1 VWCFGRVAA
10 TGLPIGSRRFARACE
25 KLPADTLIDGEVIV
39 VGENGGCAFKRFA
52 AQASKGSYPTLCLRS
67 PSIHLCM
74 AAVTVLRLL
83 IEERRQ

>member
-52 AQASKGSYPTLCLRS
+52 AQASKGSYPTLCLRYTCAWRNGA
-67 PSIHLCM
+67 PLTDRGT
-74 AAVTVLRLL
+74 APVTY
-83 IEERRQ
+83 